1 MRKLPS
7 LNGVKAFEAAA
18 RHGSFAAAAS
28 ELNVT
33 PAAVSRMVKLL
44 EERLGVTLFER
55 RANGLSLTSAGD
67 AYQIGLTPLLDNLA
81 TLTNQIEALSG
92 PRILTIGVGPTFA
105 TRWLIPR
112 LSDFQR
118 TAPDIE
124 LRFATGGAAGSFSD
138 DWTCGIQQGNGN
150 FQGMVSESMFSADL
164 TPVCAPRLAAEL
176 AKPSDLKPQQMLRV
190 AHAPEDWRQWL
201 DAAGLG
207 RVSARG
213 AEFEYYAQALQA
225 ALDGVGV
232 ALGIRPYVDDDLV
245 AGRLVAPFSVNVS
258 NGKQWYL
265 VYRENRRRDREFI
278 AFRDWVMDQTSY

>member
-18 RHGSFAAAAS
+18 RHGSFAAAAA
-28 ELNVT
+28 ELSVT
-33 PAAVSRMVKLL
+33 PAAVSRLVKLL
-44 EERLGVTLFER
+44 EERLGIALFER
-55 RANGLSLTSAGD
+55 KANGLSLTAAGS
-67 AYQIGLTPLLDNLA
+67 AYQNGLTPLLDNLA
-81 TLTNQIEALSG
+81 TLTSQIESLSG

-112 LSDFQR
+112 LSDFQKN
-118 TAPDIE
+118 APDIE

-138 DWTCGIQQGNGN
+138 DWTCGIQQGDGN
-150 FQGMVSESMFSADL
+150 FQGLVSEPMFSADL
-164 TPVCAPRLAAEL
+164 TPVCAPRLEMEL

-201 DAAGLG
+201 DAAGLR

-232 ALGIRPYVDDDLV
+232 ALGIRPYVDDDLA
-245 AGRLVAPFSVNVS
+245 AGRLVAPFSVDVS
-258 NGKQWYL
+258 NGKRWYL
-265 VYRENRRRDREFI
+265 VYRENRRRDREFV
-278 AFRDWVMDQTSY
+278 AFRDWVMSQTSR